1 MFTMTPLYQGLGFQQ
16 LLLFLCWCQF
26 LIALWLET
34 TAQLGQGRA
43 GCRERQEL
51 DPGPGG
57 QWHSAQ
63 KLAPGGSKG
72 QELPWFLGS
81 LRVSL
86 AGENEEGLVQIK
98 EEAGTSPVSL
108 TLK

>member
-1 MFTMTPLYQGLGFQQ
+1 M
-16 LLLFLCWCQF
+16 
-26 LIALWLET
+26 
-34 TAQLGQGRA
+34 

-57 QWHSAQ
+57 QWHGAQ
-63 KLAPGGSKG
+63 KLAPGGSKS